1 MYANRRTVGWATLLV
16 GLCVLPAG
24 AMGQQRMA
32 QQVPAQQMQ
41 QMQRMQEQARLLG
54 ETMQRMQ
61 RIQTQA
67 HEMEQLMIRDM
78 ERLRQQSQ
86 LQERDLLRLRE
97 QERVRDMTHAY
108 SNAAR
113 EMNQSMERV
122 RDMLGD
128 PGSNWG
134 PDMEREMLRLRE
146 HMDDMAGRM
155 EDGLKIM
162 DRIRDR
168 LHPS

>member
-86 LQERDLLRLRE
+86 LQERDLLRSRPADHFVE
-97 QERVRDMTHAY
+97 MAWCDVRQRTDG
-108 SNAAR
+108 AR
-113 EMNQSMERV
+113 GRDLGGEM
-122 RDMLGD
+122 
-128 PGSNWG
+128 GSAEIG
-134 PDMEREMLRLRE
+134 
-146 HMDDMAGRM
+146 
-155 EDGLKIM
+155 
-162 DRIRDR
+162 DR
-168 LHPS
+168 LVAALG

>member
-86 LQERDLLRLRE
+86 LQER
-97 QERVRDMTHAY
+97 VRDMTHAY